1 MSLAKI
7 SRTVVAVVMLMM
19 WATVRFPQDDYLQDA
34 AKTSLGAP
42 VNRAA
47 YAGTTGVDAIVR
59 SVYRI
64 TEDGFPVRGS
74 GQALLALQPDAPFP
88 TRSIK
93 DAQLFARVSPGV
105 VLVVTSSGLGSG
117 SLISQ
122 DGIVLTN
129 WHVVGGSGDVGVIF
143 KPTREGAQPIRS
155 DVRRA
160 TIIKVDEIADLALLK
175 VGVVPTKVA
184 PIALGTVDE
193 IGVGIDVHAIG
204 HPTGEAWSYTKGV
217 VSQYRLGY
225 EWMTEK
231 SAKKHRANVIQTQT
245 PINPGNSGGPLL
257 LDSGALIGVN
267 SFKAVQ
273 GEGLNFAV
281 SIEDVRRFLSS
292 SGSRK
297 AQEAPVQRRESDC
310 EAKEIYRGQNAE
322 RTGNVV
328 GIDLDCDGKVDA
340 ELRTPND
347 VSQPIIVVFDRN
359 GDGRPDVVV
368 FDTDRDGKWEF
379 SFWDNDFDGKWD
391 LVGYHP
397 DGSLRAARFESYDSV
412 SAALARRR

>member
-1 MSLAKI
+1 MARI
-7 SRTVVAVVMLMM
+7 SHTVFAAFTLLLG
-19 WATVRFPQDDYLQDA
+19 AGFSFSQEDYLQNVVNTVLGGPVS
-34 AKTSLGAP
+34 KTLYRGS
-42 VNRAA
+42 
-47 YAGTTGVDAIVR
+47 TDVDAIVR
-59 SVYRI
+59 SANRI
-64 TEDGFPVRGS
+64 AEDGFPVRRS
-74 GQALLALQPDAPFP
+74 GQALLGLQPDAPFP

-93 DAQLFARVSPGV
+93 DAQLFARVSPAV
-105 VLVVTSSGLGSG
+105 VLVVTNSGLGSG
-117 SLISQ
+117 SLISR
-122 DGIVLTN
+122 DGLVLTN
-129 WHVVGGSGDVGVIF
+129 WHVVGGSRDVGVIF
-143 KPTREGAQPIRS
+143 KPSRQGAQPTKS

-160 TIIKVDEIADLALLK
+160 TIIRVDEVADLALLK
-175 VGVVPTKVA
+175 VGVVPEKVA

-225 EWMTEK
+225 EWTTEN

-257 LDSGALIGVN
+257 LDSGVLIGVN

-281 SIEDVRRFLSS
+281 SVEDVRSFLSS
-292 SGSRK
+292 SGNRM
-297 AQEAPVQRRESDC
+297 AQEAPVRRRGADC

-322 RTGNVV
+322 GTGDVV

-347 VSQPIIVVFDRN
+347 VSKPILAVFDRN

-412 SAALARRR
+412 SAALARRK